1 MSKLQCQVPEE
12 HGLCLNVVREN
23 IRLAAFYEGLVD
35 LAVTA
40 LVMVEEVVA
49 LVEEVE
55 VPGTLFITIS
65 CFNFYHLETGYVLIS

>member
-1 MSKLQCQVPEE
+1 M
-12 HGLCLNVVREN
+12 
-23 IRLAAFYEGLVD
+23 
-35 LAVTA
+35 A

-65 CFNFYHLETGYVLIS
+65 CFNFYHLETGNVLIS

>member
-1 MSKLQCQVPEE
+1 MSKLQCQVTKENC
-12 HGLCLNVVREN
+12 LCLNVVREN
-23 IRLAAFYEGLVD
+23 IRLADFYEGLVD

-55 VPGTLFITIS
+55 VPGTSFITIS
-65 CFNFYHLETGYVLIS
+65 CFNFSDLETGNVLIS